1 MSRLDSLK
9 REILNLPNLITIGR
23 VLMIPPVCMMIDQR
37 DPVLN
42 FWAFFL
48 FLGAGALDL
57 VDGWLARRRNL
68 VTFFGKFMDPL
79 ADKIMVMALVVYL
92 ANEGRI
98 EPWVV
103 VVLLGREFYM
113 NGLRTLALG
122 EGVEIVAD
130 SGGKAKTTF
139 QMIGISLIL
148 LYETYVD
155 PFFGRPIH
163 FHSLGLV
170 LLYVSVG
177 LSLVS
182 AYAYTKG
189 FIVQLG
195 RTEARDE

>member
-1 MSRLDSLK
+1 MSRLDALK

-23 VLMIPPVCMMIDQR
+23 VLMIPPVCMLIDQR

-42 FWAFFL
+42 FAAFLL
-48 FLGAGALDL
+48 FLIASALDL

-79 ADKIMVMALVVYL
+79 ADKIMVMAILVYL
-92 ANEGRI
+92 ASEGRI
-98 EPWVV
+98 APWVV

-113 NGLRTLALG
+113 SGLRMLALG

-130 SGGKAKTTF
+130 SGGKAKTVF
-139 QMIGISLIL
+139 QMIGVSLIL

-155 PFFGRPIH
+155 PFGYEIS
-163 FHSLGLV
+163 FHRLGLA
-170 LLYVSVG
+170 LLYVSLG

-182 AYAYTKG
+182 AYAYTRG
-189 FIVQLG
+189 FILELG
-195 RTEARDE
+195 RAGARGE